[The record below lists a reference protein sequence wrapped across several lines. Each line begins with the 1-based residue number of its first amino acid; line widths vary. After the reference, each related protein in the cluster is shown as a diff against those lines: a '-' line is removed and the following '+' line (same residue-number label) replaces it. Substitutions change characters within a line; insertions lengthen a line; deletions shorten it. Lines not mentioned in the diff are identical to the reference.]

1 MDKRSQI
8 FISYS
13 KQDKEIADLICH
25 ALEKRLIPCWI
36 APRDIDVGEDWADQ
50 IVKAIESNKSFVV
63 IISDHSM
70 ESNEVLKEIT
80 LASEMK
86 KKIFAICIN
95 GCELSKG
102 YKYHLS
108 IAQRMDLCENNLEE
122 IIDKLEAKIRDTK
135 EGPVEVVKEEK
146 IEDLQIVTYYELTKK
161 RGLNKSEIARQLVAN
176 DRKLYHNIDDDN
188 EGDPSQWETYLSK
201 YPQTFRYMVNSQNQI
216 VGNWS
221 MVTLSGADYR
231 RAKEGKLLESEL
243 NIGSTEYFMFGG
255 VFYGYLLNLS
265 VNEEEMSPTNIRRLF
280 ESFLDQLDQ
289 FAKEDIYFKSW
300 CVNVFLEDHE
310 KRYEA
315 LGFTYACDNVKSGK
329 MYTLDLWPYPKNKI
343 FQKRK
348 KLKQMYENKFS
359 IRCRQLKSGEE
370 VDSDLLESIAGLIY
384 DTDPY
389 IYPAMFGTRDN
400 ALELVPELIRENDTM
415 FRLDNLY
422 IAEYEEEIIG
432 LVLWVRGKLT
442 WSKEQFVKVAKDHRI
457 PVSGYLDQVTDR
469 YIRSYA
475 DIANEEAISVINFCI
490 SEEVRGIGTGS
501 QLMESFLR
509 EHRGEQIEL
518 CVLEENSGAVRLYQK
533 YGFTENE
540 RYRGFSVDDRE
551 LVCISMEKK

>member
-25 ALEKRLIPCWI
+25 ALEKRLISCWI

-135 EGPVEVVKEEK
+135 EVPVKAVKEEK

-265 VNEEEMSPTNIRRLF
+265 VNEE
-280 ESFLDQLDQ
+280 D
-289 FAKEDIYFKSW
+289 
-300 CVNVFLEDHE
+300 
-310 KRYEA
+310 
-315 LGFTYACDNVKSGK
+315 
-329 MYTLDLWPYPKNKI
+329 
-343 FQKRK
+343 
-348 KLKQMYENKFS
+348 
-359 IRCRQLKSGEE
+359 
-370 VDSDLLESIAGLIY
+370 
-384 DTDPY
+384 
-389 IYPAMFGTRDN
+389 
-400 ALELVPELIRENDTM
+400 
-415 FRLDNLY
+415 
-422 IAEYEEEIIG
+422 
-432 LVLWVRGKLT
+432 
-442 WSKEQFVKVAKDHRI
+442 
-457 PVSGYLDQVTDR
+457 
-469 YIRSYA
+469 
-475 DIANEEAISVINFCI
+475 
-490 SEEVRGIGTGS
+490 
-501 QLMESFLR
+501 
-509 EHRGEQIEL
+509 
-518 CVLEENSGAVRLYQK
+518 
-533 YGFTENE
+533 
-540 RYRGFSVDDRE
+540 
-551 LVCISMEKK
+551 